1 MAPRW
6 FDRRREEPWPPVPR
20 PVSAEAAAELL
31 ASGRVVSYELIPWGS
46 NYTYL
51 AALSHGDEPEALA
64 VYKPRR
70 GEAPLWDFPDGT
82 LYRRERAAY
91 LAAEALGWH
100 FIPLTII
107 RDGPEGIGS
116 MQLFV
121 ETEGNSHRPQLT
133 EEHRDQLACVA
144 LFDLIANNA
153 DRKAGHCLVG
163 QDGRV
168 WGIDHGLTFHTHPK
182 LRTVLWEFYRGS
194 VAPELLAAVRKF
206 LNTPARC
213 TALRAQLEELLER
226 EEVHAFFARAERVVD
241 SGRYPSLDNYRSRPW
256 PFF

>member
-1 MAPRW
+1 MAPRR
-6 FDRRREEPWPPVPR
+6 FERRSEGPWPPVPR
-20 PVSAEAAAELL
+20 PVSEAAAAEVL
-31 ASGRVVSYELIPWGS
+31 ANGRVVSYELIPWGS

-51 AALSHGDEPEALA
+51 AALSHSEEPEALA

-91 LAAEALGWH
+91 LVAEALGWH

-121 ETEGNSHRPQLT
+121 ETEGNSHRPQLRDD
-133 EEHRDQLACVA
+133 HRDQLACVA
-144 LFDLIANNA
+144 LFDLVANNA

-182 LRTVLWEFYRGS
+182 LRTVLWEFYRGT
-194 VAPELLAAVRKF
+194 VAPELLAAVRAF
-206 LNTPARC
+206 LGSRARSA
-213 TALRAQLEELLER
+213 ALRAQLEDLLRSEER
-226 EEVHAFFARAERVVD
+226 RV
-241 SGRYPSLDNYRSRPW
+241 GK
-256 PFF
+256 